1 MKYTPVTDKL
11 DLRVQEELLRW
22 DPKALVLSEEKAFR
36 QRVIEVFWRA
46 EDEESQVIL
55 LSGPTSSGKT
65 TASRILAEGLSRN
78 GNRAV
83 RISLDDFYKNRA
95 DAPLWE
101 DGQKNFETIDG
112 LDLDTLGECMEDLVT
127 KGHTKIPIFDF
138 TTGTRSTFTHDL
150 TFDEHTCIIFE
161 GLHALNPRIAPLVEK
176 FRILRLYI
184 SVHSDFVD
192 HDGKVV
198 LTARE
203 LRLLRRLL
211 RDRVRRNTGGQET
224 LRLWDYV
231 VRGENLYMQ
240 PYRPLADM
248 HINSAHGYEPF
259 LYSKE
264 GSDMLRAIP
273 ADDPHRELVEHLLAA
288 LDGLPEMDWD
298 LIPRHSLIQEFID
311 RK

>member
-1 MKYTPVTDKL
+1 MKYNPIMEKL
-11 DLRVQEELLRW
+11 DLPAKEELLHW
-22 DPKALVLSEEKAFR
+22 DPKALILSEEKAFR

-46 EDEESQVIL
+46 EAEESQVIL

-65 TASRILAEGLSRN
+65 TASRILAEGLTRG

-83 RISLDDFYKNRA
+83 RISLDDFYKDRSQ
-95 DAPLWE
+95 APLWE

-112 LDLDTLGECMEDLVT
+112 LDLDTLGECMEDLLAT
-127 KGHTKIPIFDF
+127 GHTKVPIFDF
-138 TTGTRSTFTHDL
+138 ASGTRSPLSRDL
-150 TFDEHTCIIFE
+150 TFDEHTCLIFE
-161 GLHALNPRIAPLVEK
+161 GLHALNPRLAPLVEK

-184 SVHSDFVD
+184 SVHSDYVD
-192 HDGKVV
+192 GEGKVL

-211 RDRVRRNTGGQET
+211 RDRVRRNTGATET

-231 VRGENLYMQ
+231 LRGENLYMQ

-259 LYSKE
+259 LYSRE
-264 GSDMLRAIP
+264 GAEMLRGVP
-273 ADDPHRELVEHLLAA
+273 ADDPHHQMVTELIAA
-288 LDGLPEMDWD
+288 LDGLPSLDWD
-298 LIPRHSLIQEFID
+298 LVPRTSLIQEFID

>member
-1 MKYTPVTDKL
+1 MKYTPINEKL
-11 DLRVQEELLRW
+11 DLATKEELLRW

-46 EDEESQVIL
+46 EEEESQVIL

-65 TASRILAEGLSRN
+65 TASRILAEGLTRN

-83 RISLDDFYKNRA
+83 RISLDDFYKNR
-95 DAPLWE
+95 DQAPLWE

-112 LDLDTLGECMEDLVT
+112 LDLDTLGECMEDLLT

-138 TTGTRSTFTHDL
+138 PTGTRSTLTHDL

-184 SVHSDFVD
+184 SVHTDFVD
-192 HDGKVV
+192 KEGRII
-198 LTARE
+198 LSGRE

-231 VRGENLYMQ
+231 LRGENLYMQ

-248 HINSAHGYEPF
+248 HINSVHGYEPF

-264 GSDMLRAIP
+264 ASAMLRDIP
-273 ADDPHRELVEHLLAA
+273 ADDPHKELVEHLLDA
-288 LDGLPEMDWD
+288 LAGLPEMDWD
-298 LIPRHSLIQEFID
+298 LVPKNSLLQEFIN

>member
-1 MKYTPVTDKL
+1 MKYTSITEKL
-11 DLRVQEELLRW
+11 DLSAKEELLRW

-46 EDEESQVIL
+46 EEQESQVIL

-65 TASRILAEGLSRN
+65 TASRILAEGLTRN

-83 RISLDDFYKNRA
+83 RISLDDFYKNRSK
-95 DAPLWE
+95 APVWE
-101 DGQKNFETIDG
+101 DGQKNFETIDC
-112 LDLDTLGECMEDLVT
+112 LDLDALGECMEDLLA

-138 TTGTRSTFTHDL
+138 STGTRSPLTHDL

-161 GLHALNPRIAPLVEK
+161 CLHALNPRIAPLVEK

-184 SVHSDFVD
+184 SVHSDYVD
-192 HDGKVV
+192 SDGKVI
-198 LTARE
+198 LAARE

-211 RDRVRRNTGGQET
+211 RDRVRRNTSGQET
-224 LRLWDYV
+224 LHLWDYV
-231 VRGENLYMQ
+231 IRGENLYMQ

-259 LYSKE
+259 LYARE

-273 ADDPHRELVEHLLAA
+273 SDDPHKELVDHLLAA
-288 LDGLPEMDWD
+288 LEGLPEMDWD
-298 LIPRHSLIQEFID
+298 LVPRNSLIQEFID

>member
-1 MKYTPVTDKL
+1 MKYTSITEKL
-11 DLRVQEELLRW
+11 DLSAKEELLRW

-36 QRVIEVFWRA
+36 QRVIEVFWKA
-46 EDEESQVIL
+46 EEQESQVIL

-65 TASRILAEGLSRN
+65 TASRILAEGLTRN

-83 RISLDDFYKNRA
+83 RISLDDFYKNR
-95 DAPLWE
+95 DQAPLWE

-112 LDLDTLGECMEDLVT
+112 LDLDALGECMEDLLA

-138 TTGTRSTFTHDL
+138 STGTRSPLTHDL

-184 SVHSDFVD
+184 SVHSDYVD
-192 HDGKVV
+192 RDGRVI
-198 LTARE
+198 LAARE

-231 VRGENLYMQ
+231 IRGENLYMQ

-259 LYSKE
+259 LYAHE
-264 GSDMLRAIP
+264 GSAMLRDIP
-273 ADDPHRELVEHLLAA
+273 ADDPHRELVNRLLAA
-288 LDGLPEMDWD
+288 LEGLPEMDWD
-298 LIPRHSLIQEFID
+298 LVPRNSLIQEFIN

>member
-1 MKYTPVTDKL
+1 MKYNPIMEKL
-11 DLRVQEELLRW
+11 DLPAKEELLHW
-22 DPKALVLSEEKAFR
+22 DPKALILSEEKAFR

-46 EDEESQVIL
+46 EAEESQVIL

-65 TASRILAEGLSRN
+65 TASRILAEGLTRG

-83 RISLDDFYKNRA
+83 RISLDDFYKDRSQ
-95 DAPLWE
+95 APLWE

-112 LDLDTLGECMEDLVT
+112 LDLDTLGECMEDLLAT
-127 KGHTKIPIFDF
+127 GHTKVPIFDF
-138 TTGTRSTFTHDL
+138 ASGTRSPLSRDL
-150 TFDEHTCIIFE
+150 TFDDHTCLIFE
-161 GLHALNPRIAPLVEK
+161 GLHALNPRITPLVDK

-184 SVHSDFVD
+184 SVHSDYVD
-192 HDGKVV
+192 GEGRT
-198 LTARE
+198 LITARQ

-211 RDRVRRNTGGQET
+211 RDRVRRNTGATET

-231 VRGENLYMQ
+231 LRGENLYMQ

-259 LYSKE
+259 LYSRE
-264 GSDMLRAIP
+264 GVEMLRGVP
-273 ADDPHRELVEHLLAA
+273 ADDPHHQMVTELIAA
-288 LDGLPEMDWD
+288 LDGLPSLDWD
-298 LIPRHSLIQEFID
+298 LVPRTSLIQEFID

>member
-1 MKYTPVTDKL
+1 MKYMPITEKL
-11 DLRVQEELLRW
+11 DIPAKEELLRW

-46 EDEESQVIL
+46 EEEESQVIL

-65 TASRILAEGLSRN
+65 TASRVLAEGLTRN

-83 RISLDDFYKNRA
+83 RISLDDFYKNR
-95 DAPLWE
+95 DQAPLWE

-112 LDLDTLGECMEDLVT
+112 LDLDALGECMEDLLT

-138 TTGTRSTFTHDL
+138 STGTRSPLTHDL

-192 HDGKVV
+192 KEGKVV
-198 LTARE
+198 LAARE

-211 RDRVRRNTGGQET
+211 RDRVRRNTGARET

-231 VRGENLYMQ
+231 LRGENLYMQ

-259 LYSKE
+259 LYSRE
-264 GSDMLRAIP
+264 AADMLRGIP
-273 ADDPHRELVEHLLAA
+273 ADDPHKELVDHLLAA
-288 LDGLPEMDWD
+288 LEGLPEMDWD
-298 LIPRHSLIQEFID
+298 LIPRNSLIQEFID

>member
-1 MKYTPVTDKL
+1 MKYTPIMEKI
-11 DLRVQEELLRW
+11 DLPARAELLQW
-22 DPKALVLSEEKAFR
+22 DPKALVASEEKAFHK
-36 QRVIEVFWRA
+36 RVVDVYLRA
-46 EDEESQVIL
+46 EDEGSQVIL

-65 TASRILAEGLSRN
+65 TASRILSEGLGR
-78 GNRAV
+78 GGHKAC
-83 RISLDDFYKNRA
+83 RISLDDFYKDRRYT
-95 DAPLWE
+95 PTWE

-112 LDLDTLGECMEDLVT
+112 LDLDTLGECMEDLIT
-127 KGHTKIPIFDF
+127 KGHTKVPIFDF
-138 TTGTRSTFTHDL
+138 ASGTRSPLTRDL
-150 TFDEHTCIIFE
+150 TFDEHTCLIFE

-184 SVHSDFVD
+184 SVHSDYVD
-192 HDGKVV
+192 GEGRV
-198 LTARE
+198 LLAARE

-211 RDRVRRNTGGQET
+211 RDRVRRNTGAEET

-231 VRGENLYMQ
+231 LRGENLYMQ

-264 GSDMLRAIP
+264 GSAMLREIP
-273 ADDPHRELVEHLLAA
+273 PTDPHKEAVDKILAA
-288 LDGLPEMDWD
+288 LDGLPSLDWD
-298 LIPRHSLIQEFID
+298 LVPRTSLIQEFID

>member
-1 MKYTPVTDKL
+1 MKYTSITEKL
-11 DLRVQEELLRW
+11 DLSAKEELLRW

-36 QRVIEVFWRA
+36 QRVIEVFWKA
-46 EDEESQVIL
+46 EELESQVIL

-65 TASRILAEGLSRN
+65 TASRILAEGLTRN

-83 RISLDDFYKNRA
+83 RISLDDFYKNR
-95 DAPLWE
+95 DQAPLWE

-112 LDLDTLGECMEDLVT
+112 LDLDALGECMEDLLA

-138 TTGTRSTFTHDL
+138 STGTRSPLTHDL
-150 TFDEHTCIIFE
+150 TFDDHTCIIFE

-184 SVHSDFVD
+184 SVHSDYVD
-192 HDGKVV
+192 SDGKVI
-198 LTARE
+198 LAARE

-231 VRGENLYMQ
+231 IRGENLYMQ

-259 LYSKE
+259 LYAKE

-273 ADDPHRELVEHLLAA
+273 MDDPHRELVERLLAA

-298 LIPRHSLIQEFID
+298 LVPRNSLIQEFINQ
-311 RK
+311 K